1 MKLTTIFFFL
11 LTQSFWLL
19 AQNTPLEFE
28 ASIPKIEPQTQLYKV
43 TPQDSLYAD
52 IYYPKDFKEGEKR
65 PAIVFFFGGGWVGGN
80 RDHFQR
86 QGRYLADK
94 GMIAITVDYRIRSV
108 HETSPIEAMED
119 ARSAM
124 RWVKANA
131 DELGVDLDKL
141 AAGGGSAGG
150 HLAAVT
156 ATLNQFDAET
166 DDTSISCKPKLLVLF
181 NPVIDTT
188 PKGYGAE
195 KLGKNQKKASPVH
208 HVKKGIPPTLI
219 FHGTEDTTVPFENV
233 QRFER
238 LMKKKGNTCELLAYE
253 RQKHGFFNFRKGTEE
268 YFEKTVKAM
277 EAFLVKHGYLNQ

>member
-1 MKLTTIFFFL
+1 MKHLFTFIIFGLFINYAFCQ
-11 LTQSFWLL
+11 TD
-19 AQNTPLEFE
+19 AQQFE
-28 ASIPKIEPQTQLYKV
+28 AAIPEIQPITKLYKV
-43 TPQDSLYAD
+43 TPQDSLFVD
-52 IYYPKDFKEGEKR
+52 IYYPENFKKGENR

-80 RDHFQR
+80 RDHFQK
-86 QGRYLADK
+86 QSRYLADK
-94 GMIAITVDYRIRSV
+94 GMIAITVDYRIKSK

-131 DELGVDLDKL
+131 KDLGIDLNKL

-150 HLAAVT
+150 HLAATT
-156 ATLNQFDAET
+156 ATINRFDDKE

-188 PKGYGAE
+188 PKGYGA
-195 KLGKNQKKASPVH
+195 KKMGKNQKKASPVH
-208 HVKKGIPPTLI
+208 HVKKGIVPTII

-233 QRFER
+233 KRFEE
-238 LMKKKGNTCELLAYE
+238 LMKKKRNECELIAFE
-253 RQKHGFFNFRKGTEE
+253 GQKHGFFNYKKGTEE

-277 EAFLVKHGYLNQ
+277 ERFLKKYNYL